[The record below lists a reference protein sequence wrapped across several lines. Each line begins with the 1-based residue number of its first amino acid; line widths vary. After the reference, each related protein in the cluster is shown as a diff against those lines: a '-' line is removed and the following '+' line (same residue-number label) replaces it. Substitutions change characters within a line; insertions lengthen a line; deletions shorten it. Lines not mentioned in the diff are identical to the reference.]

1 MAGWD
6 ASRRGAAAGGDD
18 GFAVLDAC
26 DLDDRP
32 HVPSVGLE
40 QVASTRE
47 LLLDHEGV
55 PGDDASGLF
64 DDLAEGLRRS
74 PTGEEVVDD
83 ECTTAGIE
91 RPSCDFD
98 PVLDAFGRGENLT
111 NEGVAITDGVVLLGV
126 DDGDGHVA
134 RRRHRRRDPGCLGRH
149 DEVGIE
155 VREVFGDLPSDLVDD
170 HRVDTMV
177 EEVVD
182 EDEVARNPSPLFH
195 DCSDIHGRSVARRCR
210 TDSEFRMV
218 TVTVMPEPTVEQRR
232 NARVILN
239 RLKKQYPEIS
249 TALQYTEPWQLLV
262 ATVMSAQTTDANVN
276 KVTPTLFERWPTPE
290 DLAAARP
297 EDVEEVIFSTG
308 FYKQKTKSIIALS
321 ADLADAYDGVVPD
334 DLAELVKLRGVGRK
348 TASVV
353 LAEAFGIPA
362 IAVDTHVKRV
372 AFRLG
377 LTRNTDPTKI
387 EFDLRALYP
396 EKDWEAVS
404 MRFIQFGRDTCHAKK
419 PECGGCLLR
428 DRCVYPDKT
437 GG

>member
-1 MAGWD
+1 
-6 ASRRGAAAGGDD
+6 
-18 GFAVLDAC
+18 
-26 DLDDRP
+26 
-32 HVPSVGLE
+32 
-40 QVASTRE
+40 
-47 LLLDHEGV
+47 
-55 PGDDASGLF
+55 
-64 DDLAEGLRRS
+64 
-74 PTGEEVVDD
+74 
-83 ECTTAGIE
+83 
-91 RPSCDFD
+91 
-98 PVLDAFGRGENLT
+98 
-111 NEGVAITDGVVLLGV
+111 
-126 DDGDGHVA
+126 
-134 RRRHRRRDPGCLGRH
+134 
-149 DEVGIE
+149 
-155 VREVFGDLPSDLVDD
+155 
-170 HRVDTMV
+170 
-177 EEVVD
+177 
-182 EDEVARNPSPLFH
+182 
-195 DCSDIHGRSVARRCR
+195 
-210 TDSEFRMV
+210 MV

>member
-1 MAGWD
+1 
-6 ASRRGAAAGGDD
+6 
-18 GFAVLDAC
+18 
-26 DLDDRP
+26 
-32 HVPSVGLE
+32 
-40 QVASTRE
+40 
-47 LLLDHEGV
+47 
-55 PGDDASGLF
+55 
-64 DDLAEGLRRS
+64 
-74 PTGEEVVDD
+74 
-83 ECTTAGIE
+83 
-91 RPSCDFD
+91 
-98 PVLDAFGRGENLT
+98 
-111 NEGVAITDGVVLLGV
+111 
-126 DDGDGHVA
+126 
-134 RRRHRRRDPGCLGRH
+134 
-149 DEVGIE
+149 
-155 VREVFGDLPSDLVDD
+155 
-170 HRVDTMV
+170 
-177 EEVVD
+177 
-182 EDEVARNPSPLFH
+182 
-195 DCSDIHGRSVARRCR
+195 
-210 TDSEFRMV
+210 
-218 TVTVMPEPTVEQRR
+218 MPEPTVEQRR